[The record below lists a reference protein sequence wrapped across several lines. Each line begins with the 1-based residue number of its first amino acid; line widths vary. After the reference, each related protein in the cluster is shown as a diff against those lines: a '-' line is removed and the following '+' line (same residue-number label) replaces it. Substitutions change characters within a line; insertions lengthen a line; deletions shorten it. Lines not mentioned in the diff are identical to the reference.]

1 MEITI
6 ITPFLNEEKEVKI
19 QFYPS
24 VQHQK
29 KSYLLFLLRI
39 RLPMDTTQNLQL
51 IHKTVRMLNTKSVL
65 GRELQKKKA
74 LNYAKPSIF

>member
-1 MEITI
+1 
-6 ITPFLNEEKEVKI
+6 
-19 QFYPS
+19 
-24 VQHQK
+24 
-29 KSYLLFLLRI
+29 
-39 RLPMDTTQNLQL
+39 MDTTQNLQL